1 MVWRLDRLGRSLKE
15 LVHRVEELQQKGIGF
30 RGLQEVIDTTSATD
44 KLGFHAF
51 SAMAEFER
59 KLIRERTLAGL
70 RAALAGADLHVPSGG
85 ITGLLGPRG
94 GVGAGGSHGTA
105 MRHVEV
111 DAIHPDVDVIPG
123 PTGPP
128 AESGGIPPPTPLSS
142 D

>member
-1 MVWRLDRLGRSLKE
+1 MPT

-94 GVGAGGSHGTA
+94 GVGAGGSHGECLL
-105 MRHVEV
+105 R
-111 DAIHPDVDVIPG
+111 DD
-123 PTGPP
+123 P
-128 AESGGIPPPTPLSS
+128 ARNRPVHHTLHESCPLREPQVTHR
-142 D
+142 

>member
-1 MVWRLDRLGRSLKE
+1 MPT

-70 RAALAGADLHVPSGG
+70 RAARAGADLHVSRWRHHRTSRSQGWG
-85 ITGLLGPRG
+85 RGFARNGNAPR
-94 GVGAGGSHGTA
+94 
-105 MRHVEV
+105 
-111 DAIHPDVDVIPG
+111 
-123 PTGPP
+123 
-128 AESGGIPPPTPLSS
+128 
-142 D
+142 